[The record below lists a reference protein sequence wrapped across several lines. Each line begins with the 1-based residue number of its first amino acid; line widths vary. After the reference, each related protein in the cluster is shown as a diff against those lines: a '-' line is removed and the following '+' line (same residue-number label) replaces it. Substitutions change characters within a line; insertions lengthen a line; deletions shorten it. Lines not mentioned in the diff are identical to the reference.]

1 MDMGLGKT
9 AVVLS
14 ALRHFLTEDTDTRQI
29 LVIAPKRVS
38 EVTWPD
44 EIGKWEQ
51 FRSLTYTVIAG
62 PATGWPDLIKAK
74 THLHLVGA
82 HNVQR
87 LVNAAAALRPTRD
100 PWPWDTVVID
110 ESSQFKSH
118 KSNRYKSLFTR
129 MPFIN
134 RVIAMTGTPVPN
146 GYMDLWA
153 QIKLLDQGQRLERT
167 ITRFEQMYFTKNP
180 FFVWA
185 KPTLRPGAAQ
195 IIQQKISD
203 ISISME
209 SKDYLNLEPIQYRNI
224 LIKSS
229 QQLLKQYKTM
239 KEDLVIQI
247 QGGPS
252 TALLEQTITAQSA
265 AAAANKLLQLCG
277 GFIYDENRQTYA
289 ADESKAEVLDE
300 LLEEAQANGKNVLLF
315 YTYKAEEE
323 YILKKYA
330 HQGAASIQE
339 PDAIKRW
346 NAGEIPL
353 LVLHP
358 ASGGHGLNL
367 QDGGHTVIWYNMTY
381 NLEHWLQGNKRVHRM
396 GQTRP
401 VVVYALTMEGM
412 LDSHIYNSVLAEK
425 NSLQQALIDAL
436 KN

>member
-1 MDMGLGKT
+1 
-9 AVVLS
+9 
-14 ALRHFLTEDTDTRQI
+14 
-29 LVIAPKRVS
+29 
-38 EVTWPD
+38 
-44 EIGKWEQ
+44 
-51 FRSLTYTVIAG
+51 
-62 PATGWPDLIKAK
+62 
-74 THLHLVGA
+74 
-82 HNVQR
+82 
-87 LVNAAAALRPTRD
+87 
-100 PWPWDTVVID
+100 
-110 ESSQFKSH
+110 
-118 KSNRYKSLFTR
+118 